1 MWPNPRF
8 SEEILNGKLHF
19 LCIGKCVEI
28 SVSESPLTTS
38 LFIFSNLLNSISL
51 LPATWY
57 LASMKKDYRKN
68 TPWKF
73 TLLLALREMCPN
85 TEFFL
90 VRIFPHSD
98 WSRRDTE
105 YLSIFSPSAGKY
117 GPEKAPHLDTF
128 HTVWSITRW
137 YASVTTTLITEIICM
152 LAQIIV
158 LYLTK
163 PSTSKPSFRIP
174 YHSVK

>member
-85 TEFFL
+85 TE
-90 VRIFPHSD
+90 
-98 WSRRDTE
+98 
-105 YLSIFSPSAGKY
+105 YLSIFSPNAGKY
-117 GPEKAPHLDTF
+117 GPEKTPYLDTF
-128 HTVWSITRW
+128 HTVWSLTRW

-152 LAQIIV
+152 LVQIIV